1 MGEISPFPEDRAV
14 STATLPRR
22 AYLSQVQ
29 AAEILGVTERT
40 IRNYVSRG
48 ELPAYRV
55 GGRVVRIDPADL
67 EKLLHRIPT
76 AGGHREAG

>member
-1 MGEISPFPEDRAV
+1 M
-14 STATLPRR
+14 STATLPRGR
-22 AYLSQVQ
+22 ALLSQAQ
-29 AAEILGVTERT
+29 AAEYLGVTDRT

-67 EKLLHRIPT
+67 EKLLRRIPT
-76 AGGHREAG
+76 AAGGGQGA